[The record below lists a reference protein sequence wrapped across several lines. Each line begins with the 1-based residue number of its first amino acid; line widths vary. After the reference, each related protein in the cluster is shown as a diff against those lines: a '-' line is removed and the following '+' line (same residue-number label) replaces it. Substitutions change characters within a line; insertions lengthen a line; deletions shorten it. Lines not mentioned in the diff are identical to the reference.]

1 MGQQSDPNSNNKM
14 RWVLPYT
21 KEERCSCTKVMLG
34 GVNTSPPEGAE
45 DHFYT
50 DEPYLF
56 VNNHDV
62 NNLREMLG
70 CLDENGMLTLRTRA
84 LVLMSKIVLAFS
96 HF

>member
-1 MGQQSDPNSNNKM
+1 MGQQPDPNSNYEM

-34 GVNTSPPEGAE
+34 GVNIIPLPGWE

-62 NNLREMLG
+62 DKLRELLG
-70 CLDENGMLTLRTRA
+70 CLDKNGMLLF
-84 LVLMSKIVLAFS
+84 LVVFP
-96 HF
+96 